1 MGKSIYILVLFGN
14 SVLHIFLESW
24 HFFSL
29 KGPGGKYFRS
39 YSLSCLC
46 PSLLCSYGRKAAI
59 GDVSMSGQ
67 GFAIKLYLQNQ
78 MAGPGPY
85 FSFVCSPSVE
95 GVIKVA
101 MDMYAFLSQ
110 LLSLHPHT

>member
-1 MGKSIYILVLFGN
+1 M
-14 SVLHIFLESW
+14 LHIFLESW

-59 GDVSMSGQ
+59 GDVSRSGQ
-67 GFAIKLYLQNQ
+67 GFAIKLYLQSQ

-85 FSFVCSPSVE
+85 FSFVCSLSVE

-101 MDMYAFLSQ
+101 MDMYAFSSQ
-110 LLSLHPHT
+110 LLHLHPHTQITIPSSP